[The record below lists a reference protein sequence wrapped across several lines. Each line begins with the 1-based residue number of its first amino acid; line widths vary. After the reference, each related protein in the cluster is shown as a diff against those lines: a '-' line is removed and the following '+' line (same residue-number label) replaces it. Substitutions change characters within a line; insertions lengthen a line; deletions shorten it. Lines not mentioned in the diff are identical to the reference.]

1 MDTRTVID
9 THPRT
14 TRNESITRWSQ
25 GARIT
30 LGAITFLLI
39 ALFAF
44 AAVMTLLTPETM
56 PMERQGVGPVHFLV
70 FAGVFAQFL
79 LILFYVSFA
88 WQNPRTDNHVPW
100 IVGMVVLPFA
110 TLPVYWWVHVWKAPY
125 VADPHHDYNVP
136 GGQLT
141 PQAD

>member
-1 MDTRTVID
+1 METRTVID

-56 PMERQGVGPVHFLV
+56 PMERQGIGPTHFLV
-70 FAGVFAQFL
+70 FAGVFAEFL

-125 VADPHHDYNVP
+125 VAEYDEKFE
-136 GGQLT
+136 T
-141 PQAD
+141 